1 MTEKS
6 KKIFFRITL
15 LILSVGIN
23 CLGSFIARNISLPLY
38 LDSVLT
44 IGVTAISGLWWG
56 IVCAVLSN
64 VTLYLFDYSMLPFT
78 LCHILTAVCAWLT
91 FRHNIKTQ
99 AIKGQQSGSRGFSM
113 ECFLWAGFWC
123 GLSNAL
129 SGNLISDFLFS
140 VDFIPILRQQ
150 IGVDNIDNAVRAIY
164 IATGNLRVAIYLGG
178 LITNLVDKFISATV
192 SFLLYKL
199 IYNSSSARSSAR

>member
-1 MTEKS
+1 MNDKI
-6 KKIFFRITL
+6 KKNLYL
-15 LILSVGIN
+15 LTILIIAVAAN

-44 IGVTAISGLWWG
+44 IGVTAIGGLWWG

-78 LCHILTAVCAWLT
+78 LCHVLTAVCAWLT
-91 FRHNIKTQ
+91 FRRAEKPFQLQN
-99 AIKGQQSGSRGFSM
+99 
-113 ECFLWAGFWC
+113 FLWAGLWS
-123 GLSNAL
+123 GLTNAVT
-129 SGNLISDFLFS
+129 GNLISDFLFS
-140 VDFIPILRQQ
+140 AAT
-150 IGVDNIDNAVRAIY
+150 GVDNIDNAVRAIY
-164 IATGNLRVAIYLGG
+164 IATGNLREAIYLGG

-199 IYNSSSARSSAR
+199 IYKASRRYDQ

>member
-1 MTEKS
+1 MNEKIKNDKI
-6 KKIFFRITL
+6 KKNIFNLIL
-15 LILSVGIN
+15 LIIAVAAN

-44 IGVTAISGLWWG
+44 IAVTAIGGLWWG
-56 IVCAVLSN
+56 IDCAVLSN

-78 LCHILTAVCAWLT
+78 LCHVLTAVCAWLT
-91 FRHNIKTQ
+91 FRRAEKPFQ
-99 AIKGQQSGSRGFSM
+99 LQS
-113 ECFLWAGFWC
+113 FLWAGLWC
-123 GLSNAL
+123 GLTNAVT
-129 SGNLISDFLFS
+129 GNLISDFVFS
-140 VDFIPILRQQ
+140 AAT
-150 IGVDNIDNAVRAIY
+150 GVDNIDNAVRAIY

-199 IYNSSSARSSAR
+199 IYKASSAKSSAR

>member
-1 MTEKS
+1 MNEKIKNDKI
-6 KKIFFRITL
+6 KKNIFNLIL
-15 LILSVGIN
+15 LIIAVAAN

-44 IGVTAISGLWWG
+44 IAVTAIGGLWWG
-56 IVCAVLSN
+56 IASAVLSN

-78 LCHILTAVCAWLT
+78 LCHVLTAVCAWLT
-91 FRHNIKTQ
+91 FRRAEKPFQ
-99 AIKGQQSGSRGFSM
+99 LQS
-113 ECFLWAGFWC
+113 FLWAGLWS
-123 GLSNAL
+123 GLTNAVT
-129 SGNLISDFLFS
+129 GNLISDFLFS
-140 VDFIPILRQQ
+140 AAT
-150 IGVDNIDNAVRAIY
+150 GVDNIDNAVRAIY

-199 IYNSSSARSSAR
+199 IYKASRRYDQ

>member
-1 MTEKS
+1 MNEKIKNDKI
-6 KKIFFRITL
+6 KKNIFNLIL
-15 LILSVGIN
+15 LIIAVAAN

-56 IVCAVLSN
+56 IACAVLSN

-78 LCHILTAVCAWLT
+78 LCHVLTAVCAWLT
-91 FRHNIKTQ
+91 FRRAEKPFQ
-99 AIKGQQSGSRGFSM
+99 MQS
-113 ECFLWAGFWC
+113 FLWAGLWC
-123 GLSNAL
+123 GLTNAVT
-129 SGNLISDFLFS
+129 GNLISDFVFS
-140 VDFIPILRQQ
+140 AAT
-150 IGVDNIDNAVRAIY
+150 GVDNIDNAVRAIY

-199 IYNSSSARSSAR
+199 IYKASRRYDQ

>member
-1 MTEKS
+1 MNEKIKNDKI
-6 KKIFFRITL
+6 KKNIFNLIL
-15 LILSVGIN
+15 LIIAVAAN

-44 IGVTAISGLWWG
+44 IAVTAIGGLWWG
-56 IVCAVLSN
+56 IACAVLSN

-78 LCHILTAVCAWLT
+78 LCHVLTAVCAWLT
-91 FRHNIKTQ
+91 FRRAEKPFQ
-99 AIKGQQSGSRGFSM
+99 LQS
-113 ECFLWAGFWC
+113 FLWAGLWS
-123 GLSNAL
+123 GLTNAVT
-129 SGNLISDFLFS
+129 GNLISDFLFS
-140 VDFIPILRQQ
+140 AAT
-150 IGVDNIDNAVRAIY
+150 GVDNIDNAVRAIY

-199 IYNSSSARSSAR
+199 IYKASRRCDQ

>member
-1 MTEKS
+1 MNEKI
-6 KKIFFRITL
+6 KKNLYHLTI
-15 LILSVGIN
+15 LIIAVAAN

-44 IGVTAISGLWWG
+44 IGVTAIGGLWWG
-56 IVCAVLSN
+56 IACAVLSN

-78 LCHILTAVCAWLT
+78 LCHVLTAVCAWLT
-91 FRHNIKTQ
+91 FRRTEKPFQ
-99 AIKGQQSGSRGFSM
+99 MQS
-113 ECFLWAGFWC
+113 FLWAGLWS
-123 GLSNAL
+123 GLTNAVT
-129 SGNLISDFLFS
+129 GNLISDFLFS
-140 VDFIPILRQQ
+140 AAT
-150 IGVDNIDNAVRAIY
+150 GVDNIDNAVRAIY

-199 IYNSSSARSSAR
+199 IYNSSSAKSSAR

>member
-1 MTEKS
+1 MNEKIKNDKI
-6 KKIFFRITL
+6 KKNIFNLIL
-15 LILSVGIN
+15 LIIAVASN

-44 IGVTAISGLWWG
+44 IGVTAIGGLWWG
-56 IVCAVLSN
+56 IACAVLSN

-78 LCHILTAVCAWLT
+78 LCHVLTTVCAWLT
-91 FRHNIKTQ
+91 FRRTEKPFQ
-99 AIKGQQSGSRGFSM
+99 MQS
-113 ECFLWAGFWC
+113 FLWAGLWS
-123 GLSNAL
+123 GLTNAVT
-129 SGNLISDFLFS
+129 GNLISDFLFS
-140 VDFIPILRQQ
+140 AAT
-150 IGVDNIDNAVRAIY
+150 GVDNIDNAVRAIY

-199 IYNSSSARSSAR
+199 IYKASSAKSSAR

>member
-15 LILSVGIN
+15 LILSVGVN

-78 LCHILTAVCAWLT
+78 LCHVLTAVCAWLT

-99 AIKGQQSGSRGFSM
+99 AIQGRQSGSRGFSM

-129 SGNLISDFLFS
+129 SGNLISDLLFS
-140 VDFIPILRQQ
+140 AET
-150 IGVDNIDNAVRAIY
+150 GVNNIDNAVKAIY
-164 IATGNLRVAIYLGG
+164 IAIGNLRLATYLGG
-178 LITNLVDKFISATV
+178 LITNLADKFISATV

-199 IYNSSSARSSAR
+199 IYNSSSAKSSAR